1 MRNDDIIYLRPMKVA
16 LPSKTCAKIKLRG
29 CVNFYCISGKVGV
42 YPTANI
48 KFKKLRVEGRGAI
61 SASQIYESDQSASQ
75 MHARSIDRSAS
86 SQF

>member
-29 CVNFYCISGKVGV
+29 CVNFYRIRGKVGV

-48 KFKKLRVEGRGAI
+48 KLKKLGRGSRVKGI
-61 SASQIYESDQSASQ
+61 
-75 MHARSIDRSAS
+75 
-86 SQF
+86 